1 MDTTNP
7 GKYDVE
13 VNFDAS
19 GNVTTARYKVKSEDT
34 WYDFDVD
41 GNILTALDGDGK
53 GMALDAIWDG
63 VSSQETSTVRV
74 KMGKANEYYYKMRDV
89 LSSTSGITKVL
100 ENNYEDIIK
109 NIDKKI
115 VEISGYKFCGLG
127 GALRTEF
134 NKSFVD
140 QNLWDENEAKE
151 ILKKFPEKCI
161 LVTHSPPKFLLDK
174 TIFGENEGSIEIL
187 RFIKHKKPKFVFCSH
202 IHEQRGILNFRDTII
217 INPGYY
223 GMFYTIVEIKNKKIE
238 IKTFKNEVDPI
249 ASCTF

>member
-1 MDTTNP
+1 MKLCIISDIHC
-7 GKYDVE
+7 
-13 VNFDAS
+13 
-19 GNVTTARYKVKSEDT
+19 ARPYFAE
-34 WYDFDVD
+34 
-41 GNILTALDGDGK
+41 
-53 GMALDAIWDG
+53 
-63 VSSQETSTVRV
+63 
-74 KMGKANEYYYKMRDV
+74 
-89 LSSTSGITKVL
+89 
-100 ENNYEDIIK
+100 IIK
-109 NIDKKI
+109 KHKDNVDLFVICGDLTDHNIDPDPFLKYLPKNKFLFIPGNCDPLNKLQKYKNNNIDKKI
-115 VEISGYKFCGLG
+115 VEIRGYKFCGLG

-174 TIFGENEGSIEIL
+174 TIFGKNDGSIEIL
-187 RFIKHKKPKFVFCSH
+187 RFIKHKKPKFVFCGH